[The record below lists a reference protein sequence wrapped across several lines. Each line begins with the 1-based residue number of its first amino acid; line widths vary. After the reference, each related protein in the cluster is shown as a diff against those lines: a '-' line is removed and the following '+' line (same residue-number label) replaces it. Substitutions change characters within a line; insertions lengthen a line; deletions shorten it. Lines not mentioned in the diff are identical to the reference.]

1 MMNKKLK
8 QRLSETLD
16 KALAPPRKR
25 GHLDNLLEEYDDGSR
40 LVPSTSRATEKVSAH
55 AIISPA
61 EVIAPAEKFSG
72 QPMQSSA
79 AAIITPPEIPA
90 AHEIIS
96 HPEQHLRI
104 PNELLDR
111 VFPTLMPSDQSVLLR
126 LYRLTRGFH
135 NDTIK
140 VSMGKLAIACHL
152 SSRQV
157 TTCVQRLERRKL
169 IEKVSVDWSNK
180 NQAERGVVIKILLP
194 AVPRE
199 KISAPAKSSRAEKS
213 TAAEENA
220 AIKDLN
226 TKETNTQTQQS
237 VSGASRFSLEECR
250 RYADHLKTTGQ
261 GITNPGGYATKV
273 FRSGEADAFI
283 EAFLTPS
290 MQIDI
295 DKCQECG
302 GIGFIYIDPSNHD
315 RGVRPCKHDSLKA
328 RAQ

>member
-40 LVPSTSRATEKVSAH
+40 LVPSTSKASEKIA
-55 AIISPA
+55 APANISPA
-61 EVIAPAEKFSG
+61 ENFSG

-79 AAIITPPEIPA
+79 AEIITPPEILA
-90 AHEIIS
+90 APEIIS

-104 PNELLDR
+104 PNEMLDHI
-111 VFPTLMPSDQSVLLR
+111 FPTLMPSDQVVLLR

-169 IEKVSVDWSNK
+169 IEKVSVDWSSK
-180 NQAERGVVIKILLP
+180 NQAERGVVIKILVP

-199 KISAPAKSSRAEKS
+199 RISAAANISRAEKS
-213 TAAEENA
+213 TAAEEIA
-220 AIKDLN
+220 AIKYIN
-226 TKETNTQTQQS
+226 TNKTNTQTQES
-237 VSGASRFSLEECR
+237 VSVGSRFSLEECK
-250 RYADHLKTTGQ
+250 RYANHLKQTGQ
-261 GITNPGGYATKV
+261 GITNPGGFATKI
-273 FRSGEADAFI
+273 FRSGEADALI
-283 EAFLTPS
+283 ETFLNPPG
-290 MQIDI
+290 QLDI
-295 DKCQECG
+295 NQCPGCKGSGFVYPQ
-302 GIGFIYIDPSNHD
+302 GIEKGI
-315 RGVRPCKHDSLKA
+315 VAKCKHERLQPNAELAKTD
-328 RAQ
+328 

>member
-1 MMNKKLK
+1 MMNKKRK

-40 LVPSTSRATEKVSAH
+40 LVPSTSKASEKIAAH
-55 AIISPA
+55 ANISPA
-61 EVIAPAEKFSG
+61 EIFSG

-79 AAIITPPEIPA
+79 TEIITPPAIIA

-96 HPEQHLRI
+96 YPEQHLRI
-104 PNELLDR
+104 PNEMLDR
-111 VFPTLMPSDQSVLLR
+111 IFPTLMPSDQVVLLR

-157 TTCVQRLERRKL
+157 TTCVQRLEKRKL
-169 IEKVSVDWSNK
+169 IEKVSVDWSSK

-199 KISAPAKSSRAEKS
+199 RILAPAKLSRAEKS
-213 TAAEENA
+213 AAAEGIA
-220 AIKDLN
+220 AIKYIN
-226 TKETNTQTQQS
+226 TKETNTQTQES
-237 VSGASRFSLEECR
+237 VSVGSRFSLEECK
-250 RYADHLKTTGQ
+250 RYVNHLKQTAA
-261 GITNPGGYATKV
+261 IPGLE
-273 FRSGEADAFI
+273 RSTDRSVVCEKPNC
-283 EAFLTPS
+283 E
-290 MQIDI
+290 
-295 DKCQECG
+295 
-302 GIGFIYIDPSNHD
+302 DPSPSATWLVSSKLASYCHASTY
-315 RGVRPCKHDSLKA
+315 SLNF
-328 RAQ
+328 